1 MNMLVL
7 AVVLTIGVIAVLF
20 IAGIKYLGPITSFN
34 GIDELKGWKISPFKR
49 DYILSTHLAIL
60 IFVDLLVT
68 LAISPIY
75 HKTSEFEKFLDWMG
89 QPD

>member
-20 IAGIKYLGPITSFN
+20 IAGIKYLGPITSIN
-34 GIDELKGWKISPFKR
+34 EMDEFEGRKISPFKR
-49 DYILSTHLAIL
+49 DYVLPTHTAIL
-60 IFVDLLVT
+60 IFIDLLVC
-68 LAISPIY
+68 LVISPIY
-75 HKTSEFEKFLDWMG
+75 HKTSEFERFLDWMG